1 MPYSLG
7 PDDRPGVEHLIKK
20 SRFIARLR
28 LAESEDAAVDFI
40 ASTRAAERGAGH
52 HCFAYVIGDDEQ
64 SRIERSGD
72 DGEPGG
78 TAGMP
83 MLNALRARDL
93 VNVVAVVSRYF
104 GGIKLGAGGLSRA
117 YGGAVTAAIETAT
130 LRARISWQVFH
141 LDADHADAG
150 RVQAGLRARGFD
162 VADVAYGERATLTVM
177 CTDDAR
183 LRAVVDELTSGAG
196 ELHHV
201 RRVWR

>member
-1 MPYSLG
+1 MPFSLG

-28 LAESEDAAVDFI
+28 MAESEEAAVDFI
-40 ASTRAAERGAGH
+40 ASTRAADRGARH
-52 HCFAYVIGDDEQ
+52 HCFAYVIGDDEE
-64 SRIERSGD
+64 SRIERSSD

-83 MLNALRARDL
+83 MLNALKARDL

-130 LRARISWQVFH
+130 LRPRISWQVFH
-141 LDADHADAG
+141 LAADHADAG
-150 RVQAGLRARGFD
+150 RVEAELRARGFE

-177 CTDDAR
+177 CTDETR
-183 LRAVVDELTSGAG
+183 LHTVVDELTSGAG